1 MAGKTADQEP
11 ALMLQVDIQI
21 RQPYAVAATE
31 PAFVLQAKF
40 DLKSGHCLGIMGASG
55 SGKTTLLHSLAGLLM
70 PASGVIQSH
79 QYIWFDSKQG
89 IQLPPWQRQVG
100 IVFQDGRLFPHMNV
114 QQNLVYGIPKGAV
127 SISLQEVVAV
137 LDIGALLQRKPSQLS
152 GGEKQ
157 RVAIGRALL
166 SQPGV
171 LLMDEP
177 LSGLDETL
185 KQQVLPYIRK
195 VITTFGLPTL
205 YVSHV
210 RDEVAEIANEVLQL
224 AQGQLRQPVISGGVK

>member
-1 MAGKTADQEP
+1 
-11 ALMLQVDIQI
+11 MLHVDIKI
-21 RQPYAVAATE
+21 NQPYASVQSQAAFTLE
-31 PAFVLQAKF
+31 AKF
-40 DLKSGHCLGIMGASG
+40 DLKAGDCLGIMGASG
-55 SGKTTLLHSLAGLLM
+55 TGKTTLLHTIAGLLM
-70 PASGVIQSH
+70 PSSGVIKSNSH
-79 QYIWFDSKQG
+79 VWFDSKQG

-114 QQNLVYGIPKGAV
+114 QQNLVYGMPAGAV
-127 SISLQEVVAV
+127 SISLEEVVNV
-137 LDIGALLQRKPSQLS
+137 LDISPLLQRKPSQLS

-166 SQPGV
+166 SQPTV

-177 LSGLDETL
+177 VSGLDEAL

-195 VITTFGLPTL
+195 VITAFGLPTL

-210 RDEVAEIANEVLQL
+210 REEVAGIADEVLQL
-224 AQGQLRQPVISGGVK
+224 AQGQLRQPG

>member
-1 MAGKTADQEP
+1 MAGKTPDQEP
-11 ALMLQVDIQI
+11 ALMLKVNILI
-21 RQPYAVAATE
+21 SQPYAAAAAA
-31 PAFVLQAKF
+31 PAFTLQARF
-40 DLKSGHCLGIMGASG
+40 DLKPGYCLGIMGASG

-70 PASGVIQSH
+70 PVSGLIQSH
-79 QYIWFDSKQG
+79 QQVWFDSRQG

-114 QQNLVYGIPKGAV
+114 QHNLCYGMPKGDVA
-127 SISLQEVVAV
+127 ISLPEVVEV
-137 LDIGALLQRKPSQLS
+137 LDIAALLQRKPSQLS

-166 SQPGV
+166 SQPSV

-210 RDEVAEIANEVLQL
+210 RDEVAEIADEVLQL
-224 AQGQLRQPVISGGVK
+224 AQGQLRQPV

>member
-1 MAGKTADQEP
+1 MAGKTPDQEP
-11 ALMLQVDIQI
+11 ALMLKVNILI
-21 RQPYAVAATE
+21 SQPYAVAAAA
-31 PAFVLQAKF
+31 PAFMLQAKF
-40 DLKSGHCLGIMGASG
+40 DLKPGYCLGIMGASG

-70 PASGVIQSH
+70 PASGLIQSH
-79 QYIWFDSKQG
+79 QQIWFDSRQD

-100 IVFQDGRLFPHMNV
+100 IVFQDGRLFPHMDV
-114 QQNLVYGIPKGAV
+114 QHNLRYGMPKGEVA
-127 SISLQEVVAV
+127 ISLPEVVEV
-137 LDIGALLQRKPSQLS
+137 LDIAALLQRRPSQLS

-166 SQPGV
+166 SQPSV

-195 VITTFGLPTL
+195 VISTFGLPTL

-210 RDEVAEIANEVLQL
+210 RDEVAEIADEVLQL
-224 AQGQLRQPVISGGVK
+224 AQGQLRQPV

>member
-1 MAGKTADQEP
+1 
-11 ALMLQVDIQI
+11 
-21 RQPYAVAATE
+21 
-31 PAFVLQAKF
+31 
-40 DLKSGHCLGIMGASG
+40 
-55 SGKTTLLHSLAGLLM
+55 
-70 PASGVIQSH
+70 
-79 QYIWFDSKQG
+79 
-89 IQLPPWQRQVG
+89 
-100 IVFQDGRLFPHMNV
+100 MNV
-114 QQNLVYGIPKGAV
+114 QQNLVYGMPKRAV
-127 SISLQEVVAV
+127 AISLQEVVAV

-166 SQPGV
+166 SQPSV

-177 LSGLDETL
+177 LSGLDEAL

-210 RDEVAEIANEVLQL
+210 RDEVAEIADEVLQL
-224 AQGQLRQPVISGGVK
+224 TQGQLRQPLLSGSAA

>member
-1 MAGKTADQEP
+1 
-11 ALMLQVDIQI
+11 MLHVDIQI
-21 RQPYAVAATE
+21 RQPYAAAATE
-31 PAFVLQAKF
+31 PVFALEARF
-40 DLKSGHCLGIMGASG
+40 DLKSGNCLGIMGASG

-79 QYIWFDSKQG
+79 QHVWFDSKQR

-100 IVFQDGRLFPHMNV
+100 MIFQDGRLFPHMTV
-114 QQNLVYGIPKGAV
+114 QQNLVYGMPKGTV
-127 SISLQEVVAV
+127 SISPEEVTSV
-137 LDIGALLQRKPSQLS
+137 LDIGPLLERKPSQLS

-166 SQPGV
+166 SQPTV

-177 LSGLDETL
+177 LSGLDEVL

-210 RDEVAEIANEVLQL
+210 REEVAEIADEVWQL
-224 AQGQLRQPVISGGVK
+224 AQGQLRQPLISGGAE